1 MTRVERAVVL
11 AVAVA
16 AIIGVPVAARA
27 AIIPYS
33 AVLTPA
39 NGSSA
44 VGQASLVVDTVANTL
59 TVTIT
64 ASGLE
69 PNQVHPQHIH
79 GFPGLQP
86 SRLPTPADD
95 TDRDG
100 YIETPEAVALAV
112 GPVLMDLLPF
122 PIATAS
128 GTITF
133 SMVYALNPALLPL
146 DIRAIELH
154 GMTVP
159 AVGAGTPFEVN
170 GIPGYKPDLPV
181 SGGLIR
187 SAATVPEP
195 GTLFLMAMGLIAA
208 RVRPRR
214 SRR

>member
-1 MTRVERAVVL
+1 MKHRTCLLVCGIAILGVIVP
-11 AVAVA
+11 A
-16 AIIGVPVAARA
+16 AAAHA

-39 NGSSA
+39 NGSTA
-44 VGQASLVVDTVANTL
+44 TGTASFLLDTTANTL

-95 TDRDG
+95 TDADG
-100 YIETPEAVALAV
+100 YIEAPEGEALAI
-112 GPVLMDLLPF
+112 GPILLDLLPY
-122 PIATAS
+122 PIATAA
-128 GTITF
+128 GTIMF
-133 SMVYALNPALLPL
+133 SSVYAVTPGLLPL

-159 AVGAGTPFEVN
+159 AVGQGTPFEVN
-170 GIPGYKPDLPV
+170 GVPGYKAILPV

-187 SAATVPEP
+187 QSATVPEP
-195 GTLFLMAMGLIAA
+195 ASLLLLGMGLAA
-208 RVRPRR
+208 TRMRR
-214 SRR
+214 RQR